1 MTTRIGY
8 PDSAILLAE
17 HDQLGMTPY
26 ADALAWFI
34 ATCDMPMTVALQ
46 GGWGCGKTSLLNL
59 VHAKLSVQPVET
71 IWFNTWQFAQL
82 NLESELTWSMLGLLL
97 RKLDGDRSTTELLDK
112 LRVAAVSAAKFAG
125 GMATNVALNQLGLS
139 HSGGDGLARRETST
153 WSVAVDELTQLRD
166 RMRAAVD
173 GRLAK
178 TSKQRV
184 VVFVDDLDRLPP
196 RRAVELLEVMKVF
209 LDLPRCVFVLAVDY
223 GIVTSGVRDKYPGTD
238 DMTGR
243 RFFDKLIQVPFVV
256 PEGQFQ
262 HDRYLS
268 GLLRDFESTVPGIGQ
283 DAELYADLVGS
294 SIGFNPRA
302 VKRVFN
308 AFILLTRVRQA
319 RWESRRLADDER
331 RIEASLL
338 FGALCASNQFEKLY
352 QYLISHPDAIQSKWF
367 TEGSGGGAAD
377 VLEKCGLADGEE
389 SNRAQGLLR
398 VLWEATTRAGEPEA
412 GEEQDDERLER
423 LRETLRLA
431 SIASAATAQSNNA
444 VDDESGEIDDERT
457 EHFCRILEQSG
468 KKEFAGRLEVCE
480 LVMKHGLPRPD
491 WFVRSDVFRPRR
503 GVYRTPSLL
512 ECQEKGMGYR
522 ARGTRTGAS
531 EVESG
536 RLRRAHQQLLA
547 LAKAKGG
554 YLAKDDPELRQLLGD
569 QFYRLGT
576 QISHIRRVFQL
587 HGPAGGASDVVTKYD
602 PQDRRAVGYEFTA
615 FTPAAVARDAGVE
628 GGGARNEGA
637 HR

>member
-1 MTTRIGY
+1 MANSIGY

-17 HDQLGMTPY
+17 HDQLGMSPY
-26 ADALAWFI
+26 ADSLAWFI
-34 ATCDMPMTVALQ
+34 ATCDMPMTVAVQ

-59 VHAKLSVQPVET
+59 VQAKLSDQPVET

-97 RKLDGDRSTTELLDK
+97 RKLDGDRSTTDLLDK
-112 LRVAAVSAAKFAG
+112 LRGAAVNAAKLAG
-125 GMATNVALNQLGLS
+125 GMAANVALNQLGLS
-139 HSGGDGLARRETST
+139 LGGRGNPVQPETST

-166 RMRAAVD
+166 RLRAAVD

-184 VVFVDDLDRLPP
+184 IVFVDDLDRLPP
-196 RRAVELLEVMKVF
+196 RRAVELLEVVKVF

-262 HDRYLS
+262 HDKYLS

-283 DAELYADLVGS
+283 DAALYADFVGS

-308 AFILLTRVRQA
+308 AFILLTKVRQA

-352 QYLISHPDAIQSKWF
+352 QYLISHPDAIQSGWF
-367 TEGSGGGAAD
+367 TEVGSGEGAAD
-377 VLEKCGLADGEE
+377 VLERCGLGDPAE

-398 VLWEATTRAGEPEA
+398 ALWEATTRGGDPEA
-412 GEEQDDERLER
+412 GQEQDDERLER
-423 LRETLRLA
+423 LRETLRMA
-431 SIASAATAQSNNA
+431 SIASASVTQSSNA
-444 VDDESGEIDDERT
+444 VEDDSGEIDDEKT
-457 EHFCRILEQSG
+457 ETFCRILEQSG

-503 GVYRTPSLL
+503 GVYRAPSFQ
-512 ECQEKGMGYR
+512 ECQDKAMGYR
-522 ARGTRTGAS
+522 ARRPRTGPS

-547 LAKAKGG
+547 LAKEKGG

-576 QISHIRRVFQL
+576 QLSPIRRVFQL
-587 HGPAGGASDVVTKYD
+587 HGSAGGASDIVTKYD
-602 PQDRRAVGYEFTA
+602 PQGGRAIGYEFSA
-615 FTPAAVARDAGVE
+615 FTPAAVARDVGE
-628 GGGARNEGA
+628 E
-637 HR
+637 H